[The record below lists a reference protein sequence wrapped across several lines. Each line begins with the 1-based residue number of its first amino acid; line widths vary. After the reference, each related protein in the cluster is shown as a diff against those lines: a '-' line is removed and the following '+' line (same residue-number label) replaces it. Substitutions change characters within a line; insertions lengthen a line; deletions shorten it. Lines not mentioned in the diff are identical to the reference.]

1 MKAVC
6 WYGIHDVRTENVP
19 DPIMV
24 SPHDMILRVTSSS
37 VCGSDLHLY
46 DGMVVTMREGDI
58 IGHEFMGE
66 VVEVGKEV
74 RKVKPGDRVIVP
86 SLVACGHCTFCA
98 EGNTSWCDN
107 SNPNAW
113 VLEKMYGQSPAGF
126 FGYSHGFGGYAGCFA
141 EYMRVPMAD
150 VGAFLAPQG
159 YTDEQLL
166 FASDAAPTGYQA
178 ADYANIKP
186 GQTVAVWGCGAV
198 GLFAMKSAWLLGAG
212 RVIAIDRVPAR
223 LRMAQEQCGAEVL
236 NFEQVDV
243 VEALIEMTGSRGPDA
258 CIEAVGMEA
267 DQGGLEGA
275 YDRVKQTLRLETD
288 RPYALREAI
297 RACRKGGT
305 VVVMGVYA
313 GFVDKFPIGAVF
325 NKGLTIRAGQQ
336 HGHHYIPQLLRYVEE
351 GRLDMTFPITHR
363 FSLDQAKMAFELSR
377 KREDSLVRA
386 VFFH

>member
-6 WYGIHDVRTENVP
+6 WYGIHDLRYQDVP

-24 SPHDMILRVTSSS
+24 SPRDVILRVTSSA

-46 DGMVVTMREGDI
+46 NGVIPTMKPGDI

-66 VVEVGKEV
+66 VVEVGKEI
-74 RKVKPGDRVIVP
+74 RTVKPGDRVVVP
-86 SLVACGHCTFCA
+86 SPISCGQCAYCA

-113 VLEKMYGQSPAGF
+113 MLEKMYAQSPAGF
-126 FGYSHGFGGYAGCFA
+126 FGYSHGFGGYAGCFV
-141 EYMRVPMAD
+141 EYMRVPDGD
-150 VGAFLAPQG
+150 VGAFVVPEGLS
-159 YTDEQLL
+159 DEQVMLI
-166 FASDAAPTGYQA
+166 SDAVPTGYMA
-178 ADYANIKP
+178 ADYANIQP
-186 GQTVAVWGCGAV
+186 GQTVAVWGCGGV
-198 GLFAMKSAWLLGAG
+198 GLFAMKSAWLMGAG
-212 RVIAIDRVPAR
+212 RVIAIDRVPRR
-223 LRMAQEQCGAEVL
+223 LQMAAEECNAETL
-236 NFEQVDV
+236 NFDEVDV
-243 VEALIEMTGSRGPDA
+243 VEELVEMTGGRGPDI

-267 DQGGLEGA
+267 NSGGLEGA

-313 GFVDKFPIGAVF
+313 GMVDKFPMGAVF

-336 HGHHYIPQLLRYVEE
+336 HGHRYVPELLRLAQA
-351 GRLDMTFPITHR
+351 GRMDMSFPITHR
-363 FSLDQAKMAFELSR
+363 FSLDQAMTAFEISR
-377 KREDSLVRA
+377 TRSDNCVRA
-386 VFFH
+386 IFLH